1 MKFPVINKQFL
12 SPTIFL
18 LIPLDSLCVYC
29 RKRRRR
35 YWNVMRGLVSQTV
48 PIRDVSDFDSV
59 HKEDEEKKGKWWG
72 KKTMIRA

>member
-1 MKFPVINKQFL
+1 
-12 SPTIFL
+12 
-18 LIPLDSLCVYC
+18 
-29 RKRRRR
+29 
-35 YWNVMRGLVSQTV
+35 MRGLVSQTV